1 MPDNISHSTR
11 KRKSIRL
18 RGWDYTK
25 TGAYFI
31 TICTH
36 QREPIFGEVIDRRM
50 KMNDWGS
57 VVVAEWRQTE
67 RLRNN
72 VTLDEFIVM
81 PNHVHGIIW
90 ITHDANTNVGAQ
102 RAAPLPD
109 INVTP
114 KSLGAIVR
122 SFKSAITRTI
132 NQMRQTPNGKIWQ
145 RNYYDRIV
153 RDDEE
158 LNTIRHYIR
167 QNPARW
173 SLDQDV
179 INEIEILSFQ

>member
-102 RAAPLPD
+102 LRPYL
-109 INVTP
+109 I
-114 KSLGAIVR
+114 
-122 SFKSAITRTI
+122 
-132 NQMRQTPNGKIWQ
+132 
-145 RNYYDRIV
+145 
-153 RDDEE
+153 
-158 LNTIRHYIR
+158 
-167 QNPARW
+167 
-173 SLDQDV
+173 
-179 INEIEILSFQ
+179 